1 MEEKDIMTIT
11 KNVVANFIDDE
22 DKFIKQQTIDHIIQN
37 GKYYDV
43 ISISKARVKEIVE
56 NGLKYEQLKKENKDL
71 KSSQNKVAIEKL
83 EELSDIINENIT
95 DLVESGKSKYGW
107 LDFSDTTNKLDTMIA
122 ELKGEK
128 DEESYKKRL

>member
-43 ISISKARVKEIVE
+43 ISISKARVKKIVE

-83 EELSDIINENIT
+83 EELFDILNENIT
-95 DLVESGKSKYGW
+95 DFTDVGKSKYCW
-107 LDFSDTTNKLDTMIA
+107 LCIEEFNKNFNSIIA
-122 ELKGEK
+122 ELKGGN
-128 DEESYKKRL
+128 DE